1 MSSYTDPLH
10 LNEMSLFRELQDNL
24 PKNVKDTRNILE
36 IRDNVLYVWNAKDFC
51 VVTLNIAAT
60 RGEIGDVPYQVRN
73 ELLLDQTIELLIG
86 KRNGDDN
93 TAWFC
98 VQYFD
103 AREPNLNNMLWK
115 GRTRP
120 LLLLHVLNMCKEE

>member
-24 PKNVKDTRNILE
+24 PKNIKDTRNILE

-103 AREPNLNNMLWK
+103 AREPNLNNML
-115 GRTRP
+115 
-120 LLLLHVLNMCKEE
+120 